1 MFNSIFQVNM
11 NIAGDK
17 ENQPIK
23 INGIN
28 QESATCSSTIS
39 AEANDKTAPQTTV
52 NGNSLQ
58 NSDCNKATITNGAYS
73 KVNPAV
79 CTLSSNNICEASTS
93 RISQALYAES
103 TNLQN
108 TNAGGESAQGTLLR
122 NNPDCQEY
130 ENRHETVK
138 KPCKPKVRQAC
149 NYDSSGSSE
158 DEECCIYTYKG
169 DSGQM
174 ADLPSSFFRLDF
186 MPSRQHANSRN
197 SSPDMDY
204 LEMDFDPGPSNDRDS
219 SSGSDLDGARE
230 DEEKMFPAEASSLPI
245 HQPSCGPTPEPV
257 VEPESNSPTPVSPLS
272 TPSPVWSSRPQS
284 SPDQPNSSSK

>member
-1 MFNSIFQVNM
+1 M

-23 INGIN
+23 INGVN
-28 QESATCSSTIS
+28 QEAPPCSSAVST
-39 AEANDKTAPQTTV
+39 EANDKAGPHTTV

-58 NSDCNKATITNGAYS
+58 NNDCNKLSFTNGAYP
-73 KVNPAV
+73 KVNPAL
-79 CTLSSNNICEASTS
+79 CTSPSSNTCEASTS
-93 RISQALYAES
+93 RIAQAPCSES

-108 TNAGGESAQGTLLR
+108 TNAGGESAQGVLPR

-130 ENRHETVK
+130 ENRHENAK
-138 KPCKPKVRQAC
+138 KQCKPKVRQAC
-149 NYDSSGSSE
+149 NYDSSCSSE

-169 DSGQM
+169 DSSQM

-186 MPSRQHANSRN
+186 MPSRQHPNSRN

-219 SSGSDLDGARE
+219 SSGSEFDGARE
-230 DEEKMFPAEASSLPI
+230 DEEKMFPAEASSLPVQ
-245 HQPSCGPTPEPV
+245 QPSSIPTPEPA
-257 VEPESNSPTPVSPLS
+257 VEPELNSPTPVSPLS
-272 TPSPVWSSRPQS
+272 TPSPVWNSRPQS
-284 SPDQPNSSSK
+284 SPDRPNSSSK